1 MEPDDDD
8 YIFMD
13 DEELDD
19 LLDDEFDDDYDWDW
33 CHPFDMES
41 Q

>member
-8 YIFMD
+8 YIFIPD
-13 DEELDD
+13 DELND
-19 LLDDEFDDDYDWDW
+19 LLDDEFDDYDW